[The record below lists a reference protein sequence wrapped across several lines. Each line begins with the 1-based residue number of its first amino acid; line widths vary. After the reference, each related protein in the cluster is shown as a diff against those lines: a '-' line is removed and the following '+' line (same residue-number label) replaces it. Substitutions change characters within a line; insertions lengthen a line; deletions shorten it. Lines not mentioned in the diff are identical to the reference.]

1 MKQKIY
7 IKRFNKEVEL
17 PKIIDKGDWIDLRSA
32 VDATLEAPALKTVT
46 KGKPKVLNFNNALI
60 PLGVGMLLPDGMEA
74 NVVSRSGTFNNFGVL
89 QANAFGIIDGGKLG
103 YNGPDDE
110 WKYQAIAFRET
121 TIKTGDRICQFRIQ
135 LSQKATV
142 WQKLKWLLTN
152 KIEIVEVEA
161 LQSKENRGG
170 FSSTGTK

>member
-32 VDATLEAPALKTVT
+32 VDVTLEAPALKTIT
-46 KGKPKVLNFNNALI
+46 KGKPKVLSFDTSLI

-74 NVVSRSGTFNNFGVL
+74 NAVSRSGTFNNFGVL
-89 QANAFGIIDGGKLG
+89 QANAFGIIDGGKFG

-142 WQKLKWLLTN
+142 WQKLKWLFTN
-152 KIEIVEVEA
+152 KIEIVEVEE
-161 LQSKENRGG
+161 LPSKENRGG